1 MEGETA
7 TCFGKVGVS
16 GCPTHII
23 IIAII
28 LYVDSGYVESGGFRP
43 FVSLSHD
50 DNAGGGVN
58 DTVWLLA
65 TNPNASVRNGAE
77 AVELAQRAANFSGGN
92 QPAILGT
99 LAAAYAEA
107 GHFPEALRTG
117 EEAVRLAAAAGN
129 RDLGEK
135 IRSCLELYR
144 AGKPY
149 RQAPRR

>member
-1 MEGETA
+1 M
-7 TCFGKVGVS
+7 GVS

-23 IIAII
+23 IAII
-28 LYVDSGYVESGGFRP
+28 LYVESGGFRL

-50 DNAGGGVN
+50 DDAGGGVN
-58 DTVWLLA
+58 DTAWMLA
-65 TNPNASVRNGAE
+65 TNPNNSFRNGAE

-107 GHFPEALRTG
+107 GRFPEALRTG
-117 EEAVRLAAAAGN
+117 EEAARLAAAAGD

-135 IRSCLELYR
+135 IGSCLELYKV
-144 AGKPY
+144 GKPY
-149 RQAPRR
+149 RKIPSR